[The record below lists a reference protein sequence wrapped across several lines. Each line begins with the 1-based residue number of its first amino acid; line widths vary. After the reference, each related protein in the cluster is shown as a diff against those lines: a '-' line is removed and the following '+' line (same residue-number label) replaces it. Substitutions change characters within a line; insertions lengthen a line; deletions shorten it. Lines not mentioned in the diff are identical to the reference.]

1 MNWVTSIKNVR
12 YSIILFLKKMLF
24 SKLCEIEINPF
35 HIDTFIFDVDKI
47 SKRKRYDAQ
56 NTKRLL
62 PIYHKVCKSINM
74 SQQVLSKGFKEQ

>member
-1 MNWVTSIKNVR
+1 
-12 YSIILFLKKMLF
+12 MLF

-35 HIDTFIFDVDKI
+35 HIDTFIFDAEKI

-62 PIYHKVCKSINM
+62 PIYQKVCKSINM